1 MIKWRKLILAPVIA
15 ALLVPLIALGLT
27 SCSPVKEG
35 DSSSGGNG
43 NASGSSNVGTN
54 TPSDDVTAG
63 VVKMKFFKAG
73 RATCIVIRTPD
84 GVVMIDT
91 ASDDV
96 DDQAQI
102 ATYLSEK
109 GIKTVDYLIITN
121 FSKKHIGGAPAMFAN
136 SNVTFKTVYVPG
148 YSKGS
153 GTYTAFANAM
163 ASAGLT
169 ATRVTDNSTSITLG
183 DVTFKLYA
191 PHKDYSTADD
201 ENDEANSLAVAMTYG
216 SKSFLMTSRIAGER
230 VGELI
235 ADLNGQTFD
244 LITVPNYGIYDS
256 GYDNLFNT
264 LKASHAIAICSNN
277 AEKDQMHPQTLTALK
292 NAGTKI
298 YATREGSIEV
308 DIDGNY
314 ISVNATEL
322 AV

>member
-1 MIKWRKLILAPVIA
+1 MKVRKLILALVIA
-15 ALLVPLIALGLT
+15 ALLIPITALGLT
-27 SCSPVKEG
+27 SCSKVNENVTDTG
-35 DSSSGGNG
+35 STGNQSGGTSG
-43 NASGSSNVGTN
+43 NDNPSGST
-54 TPSDDVTAG
+54 D

-73 RATCIVIRTPD
+73 RATCIIIRTPG

-102 ATYLSEK
+102 AAYMSEK
-109 GIKTVDYLIITN
+109 GIKSIDYLIITN
-121 FSKKHIGGAPAMFAN
+121 FSKKHIGGAPAILTN
-136 SNVTFKTVYVPG
+136 SGVTFKNVYVPG

-153 GTYTAFANAM
+153 STYTAFSNAM

-169 ATRVTDNSTSITLG
+169 ATRVTDNSTTITLG

-191 PHKDYSTADD
+191 PHKDYSTTDD
-201 ENDEANSLAVAMTYG
+201 ENDEGNSLAVAMTYG

-235 ADLNGQTFD
+235 GDLNGQTFD

-256 GYDNLFNT
+256 GYDALFSV
-264 LKASHAIAICSNN
+264 LKAAHAIAICSNN
-277 AEKDQMHPQTLTALK
+277 AEKDQMHPQTLAALK

-298 YATREGSIEV
+298 YATRDGSIEV
-308 DIDGNY
+308 DIDGSY
-314 ISVNATEL
+314 ISINATEL
-322 AV
+322 AVG

>member
-1 MIKWRKLILAPVIA
+1 MKIRNLILALAIA
-15 ALLVPLIALGLT
+15 ALLIPTVALGMT
-27 SCSPVKEG
+27 SCSPVKE
-35 DSSSGGNG
+35 NG
-43 NASGSSNVGTN
+43 TGTGSASNNGEGPGTT
-54 TPSDDVTAG
+54 TPSDDVSKD

-96 DDQAQI
+96 DDQAKI
-102 ATYLSEK
+102 ATYLAEK

-121 FSKKHIGGAPAMFAN
+121 FSKKHIGGAPAVLTNAG
-136 SNVTFKTVYVPG
+136 VTFKTVYVPG

-191 PHKDYSTADD
+191 PHKDYSTTND
-201 ENDEANSLAVAMTYG
+201 ENDEGNSLAVTMTYG

-230 VGELI
+230 VGEVLS
-235 ADLNGQTFD
+235 DLNGQTFD

-256 GYDNLFNT
+256 SYDNLFNT
-264 LKASHAIAICSNN
+264 LKPVHAIAICSNN

-292 NAGTKI
+292 NAGTKV
-298 YATREGSIEV
+298 YATREGSVEV
-308 DIDGNY
+308 DIDGSY
-314 ISVNATEL
+314 ISINATEL
-322 AV
+322 AIG